1 MPTTLR
7 TLALAWRKAKEPLIK
22 RSSLY
27 AYQINIKNY
36 LLPRWGKATAI
47 AEAEV
52 QQFILEAAEGGLA
65 KNTIRNIVATLK
77 AILKYGARNG
87 LCAPPEWELHY
98 PRWLDTPRIQ
108 TLSLSQHRALLHY
121 LVSTPSPHNIGLLLA
136 LCTGMRIGEVC
147 ALQWQDVDLHERI
160 LRVHQT
166 YGYIY
171 NCDTGC
177 VEKQLST
184 PKTQH
189 ANREIPIS
197 RELYHALSQLR
208 STHPTDFVVGHSS
221 APTSPQTYRLLFKQ
235 VLQRLA
241 IPHISFHA
249 LRHTFATRC
258 IESQCDYKTVSALLG
273 HSTVN
278 TTLNLYVHPDR
289 GQKQRAIARMS
300 AFVNPKEKERG
311 L

>member
-52 QQFILEAAEGGLA
+52 QQFILEAAEDGLA

-87 LCAPPEWELHY
+87 LCEPPEWELHY

-108 TLSLSQHRALLHY
+108 TLSLSQHRKLLHY
-121 LVSTPSPHNIGLLLA
+121 LVSTPSPHNIVLA

-197 RELYHALSQLR
+197 RLACPITTPLDTPNGLCCRAFLSPHLSADLSLTFQAG
-208 STHPTDFVVGHSS
+208 TPTPCHPAYLFSHSK
-221 APTSPQTYRLLFKQ
+221 A
-235 VLQRLA
+235 
-241 IPHISFHA
+241 
-249 LRHTFATRC
+249 
-258 IESQCDYKTVSALLG
+258 
-273 HSTVN
+273 
-278 TTLNLYVHPDR
+278 
-289 GQKQRAIARMS
+289 
-300 AFVNPKEKERG
+300 
-311 L
+311 